1 MLRLHWAHIESLDR
15 LVTDLDQQIEEKV
28 RPFAEIIAL
37 LDQVPG
43 IGETAAKSLIAEIG
57 VDMDQFPNQASSGVV
72 GGNVPRQTTRV
83 PASARAAPQPKAI
96 AGYGLPLARVACAA
110 ARTKRSYLSAR
121 YRRLAAR
128 RGHNRSV
135 VAVGHKILTIV
146 YFIIKERVTYDDL
159 GENYYDRQ
167 RQEQLKR
174 HHIKRLQR
182 LGYHVEVTEAP
193 HAA

>member
-1 MLRLHWAHIESLDR
+1 M
-15 LVTDLDQQIEEKV
+15 
-28 RPFAEIIAL
+28 
-37 LDQVPG
+37 
-43 IGETAAKSLIAEIG
+43 
-57 VDMDQFPNQASSGVV
+57 
-72 GGNVPRQTTRV
+72 
-83 PASARAAPQPKAI
+83 
-96 AGYGLPLARVACAA
+96 AA
-110 ARTKRSYLSAR
+110 ARTRRSYLSAR

-146 YFIIKERVTYDDL
+146 YFIIKDRVTYDDL
-159 GENYYDRQ
+159 GEDYYDRQ